1 MIHLKIIIVKSL
13 NFFCWNSIIELLF
26 TPDQLLKKETLFLKV
41 FFVTFGC
48 KVNCYETE
56 CIARTFTEN
65 GFTVSDTAE
74 GCEVIVI
81 NSCTVTSA
89 SDKKVKQSLRKLR
102 HENPDSVIVLTGCY
116 PQAFEEEAK
125 KLTEADII
133 TGTRDRSE
141 IVKLTLNALG
151 SRERKQIT
159 DLHCYTGHEAFEK
172 MSYSSSEKKTRGFI
186 KIEDGCNQFCSYC
199 IIPFARGRIR
209 SKPLEDIVSEVKDL
223 VSNGYQEIVLVGIN
237 LAFYGAEAGLT
248 LTDAVEAV
256 SSVNGVK
263 RIRLGSLEPEMISG
277 EDLLRLRSIESFCP
291 QFHLSLQSGCD
302 RTLKAMNRKYDT
314 AEYTRLV
321 SSIRNIFPDAAITTD
336 VMVGFP
342 GETEEDF
349 EESMEFVK
357 KTAFS
362 KIHVFPY
369 SPRSGT
375 KAATMPDQI
384 NGSTKS
390 ERAARMTELGHEL
403 EREFLKSQVGKT
415 VPVLFEKENCTSFHR
430 GYSPNYTLVKIK
442 REPSIKSLRNSIFYV
457 KIKESMNGFCIGE
470 KVPAEPNE

>member
-1 MIHLKIIIVKSL
+1 M
-13 NFFCWNSIIELLF
+13 
-26 TPDQLLKKETLFLKV
+26 KV

-56 CIARTFTEN
+56 CMKKSFTED
-65 GFTVSDTAE
+65 GFTVSDTAA
-74 GCEVIVI
+74 GSDVIVI
-81 NSCTVTSA
+81 NSCTVTSS
-89 SDKKVKQSLRKLR
+89 SDKKVMQTLRKLR
-102 HENPDSVIVLTGCY
+102 HENPDSIIVLTGCW
-116 PQAFEEEAK
+116 PQAFESEAQK
-125 KLTEADII
+125 VKEANVI
-133 TGTRDRSE
+133 TGTKDRGE
-141 IVKLTLNALG
+141 LTRLVRKALEDH
-151 SRERKQIT
+151 ERTVDIKP
-159 DLHCYTGHEAFEK
+159 YTGKESMEP
-172 MSYSSSEKKTRGFI
+172 MTCSSFEKKTRGFV
-186 KIEDGCNQFCSYC
+186 KIQDGCNQFCSYC
-199 IIPFARGRIR
+199 IIPFSRGRIR
-209 SKPLEDIVSEVKDL
+209 SKPIEDIVKEVTSL
-223 VSNGYQEIVLVGIN
+223 AENGYQEIVLVGIN

-375 KAATMPDQI
+375 KAAAMPDQI
-384 NGSTKS
+384 NGSIKN

-403 EREFLKSQVGKT
+403 EREFLKAQVGKT

-470 KVPAEPNE
+470 KVPAEPKE

>member
-1 MIHLKIIIVKSL
+1 
-13 NFFCWNSIIELLF
+13 
-26 TPDQLLKKETLFLKV
+26 
-41 FFVTFGC
+41 
-48 KVNCYETE
+48 
-56 CIARTFTEN
+56 
-65 GFTVSDTAE
+65 
-74 GCEVIVI
+74 
-81 NSCTVTSA
+81 
-89 SDKKVKQSLRKLR
+89 
-102 HENPDSVIVLTGCY
+102 
-116 PQAFEEEAK
+116 
-125 KLTEADII
+125 
-133 TGTRDRSE
+133 
-141 IVKLTLNALG
+141 
-151 SRERKQIT
+151 
-159 DLHCYTGHEAFEK
+159 
-172 MSYSSSEKKTRGFI
+172 
-186 KIEDGCNQFCSYC
+186 
-199 IIPFARGRIR
+199 
-209 SKPLEDIVSEVKDL
+209 PLEDIVSEVKGL

-256 SSVNGVK
+256 SRVQGVK

-277 EDLLRLRSIESFCP
+277 DDLLRLKNIESFCP

-302 RTLKAMNRKYDT
+302 RTLKAMNRKYNT

-375 KAATMPDQI
+375 KAAAMPDQI

>member
-1 MIHLKIIIVKSL
+1 M
-13 NFFCWNSIIELLF
+13 
-26 TPDQLLKKETLFLKV
+26 KV

-56 CIARTFTEN
+56 CMKKSFTED
-65 GFTVSDTAE
+65 GFTVSDTAA
-74 GCEVIVI
+74 GSDVIVI
-81 NSCTVTSA
+81 NSCTVTSS
-89 SDKKVKQSLRKLR
+89 SDKKVMQTLRKLR
-102 HENPDSVIVLTGCY
+102 HENPDSLIVLTGCW
-116 PQAFEEEAK
+116 PQAFESEAQNVK
-125 KLTEADII
+125 EADVI
-133 TGTRDRSE
+133 TGTKDRSE
-141 IVKLTLNALG
+141 LTRLVRKALEDH
-151 SRERKQIT
+151 ERTIDIKS
-159 DLHCYTGHEAFEK
+159 YTGKESMEP
-172 MSYSSSEKKTRGFI
+172 MTCSSFEKKTRGFV
-186 KIEDGCNQFCSYC
+186 KIQDGCNQFCSYC
-199 IIPFARGRIR
+199 IIPFSRGRIR
-209 SKPLEDIVSEVKDL
+209 SKPVDDIVKEVTSL
-223 VSNGYQEIVLVGIN
+223 AENGYQEIVLVGIN

-256 SSVNGVK
+256 SRVNGVK

-277 EDLLRLRSIESFCP
+277 DDLLRLRSIESFCP

-375 KAATMPDQI
+375 KAAAMPDQI

-403 EREFLKSQVGKT
+403 EREFLKAQVGKT

>member
-1 MIHLKIIIVKSL
+1 M
-13 NFFCWNSIIELLF
+13 
-26 TPDQLLKKETLFLKV
+26 KV

-48 KVNCYETE
+48 KVNTYETG
-56 CIARTFTEN
+56 CMAKTFAEK

-74 GCEVIVI
+74 GSDVIVI

-89 SDKKVKQSLRKLR
+89 SDKKVRQSLRKLR
-102 HENPDSVIVLTGCY
+102 HENPDSLIILTGCY

-125 KLTEADII
+125 KITEADII
-133 TGTRDRSE
+133 TGTRNRSE
-141 IVKLTLNALG
+141 IAGLALNALSSS
-151 SRERKQIT
+151 SRTKEAYIQQ
-159 DLHCYTGHEAFEK
+159 YTGHEAFEP
-172 MSYSSSEKKTRGFI
+172 MSYDSNERKTRGFI
-186 KIEDGCNQFCSYC
+186 KIQDGCNQFCSYC

-209 SKPLEDIVSEVKDL
+209 SKPPEDIASEVTAL
-223 VSNGYQEIVLVGIN
+223 VKNGYQEIVLVGIN
-237 LAFYGAEAGLT
+237 LAFYGAEAGLS
-248 LTDAVEAV
+248 LTDAVETV
-256 SSVNGVK
+256 SRVEGVK

-277 EDLLRLRSIESFCP
+277 DDLLKLKNTESFCP

-302 RTLKAMNRKYDT
+302 RTLKAMNRKYTT
-314 AEYTRLV
+314 ADYTRLV
-321 SSIRNIFPDAAITTD
+321 SSIRNIFPDAAVTTD

-349 EESMEFVK
+349 EESMEFVR

-375 KAATMPDQI
+375 KAAAMPDQI
-384 NGSTKS
+384 NSSTKS

-403 EREFLKSQVGKT
+403 EREFLRAQVGKT

-470 KVPAEPNE
+470 IIPAEPKG

>member
-1 MIHLKIIIVKSL
+1 M
-13 NFFCWNSIIELLF
+13 F

-56 CIARTFTEN
+56 CIGRTFTEN
-65 GFTVSDTAE
+65 GFTISDTAE
-74 GCEVIVI
+74 GSEVIVI
-81 NSCTVTSA
+81 NSCTVTSS

-141 IVKLTLNALG
+141 IVKLALNVLG
-151 SRERKQIT
+151 SRERVQIT
-159 DLHCYTGHEAFEK
+159 DLHRYTGREAFEK

-209 SKPLEDIVSEVKDL
+209 SKPLEDVVSEVKEL

-237 LAFYGAEAGLT
+237 LAFYGAESGLV
-248 LTDAVEAV
+248 LADAVEAV
-256 SSVNGVK
+256 NSVEGVK
-263 RIRLGSLEPEMISG
+263 RIRLGSLEPEMISPA
-277 EDLLRLRSIESFCP
+277 DLLRLRNTETFCP

-302 RTLKAMNRKYDT
+302 RTLKAMNRKYGT
-314 AEYTRLV
+314 AEYTNLV
-321 SSIRNIFPDAAITTD
+321 SSVKNIFPDAAVTTD

-349 EESMEFVK
+349 AESMEFVR

-362 KIHVFPY
+362 RIHVFPY

-375 KAATMPDQI
+375 KAAEMPDQI
-384 NGSTKS
+384 NGSIKN
-390 ERAARMTELGHEL
+390 ERAARMTELGREL
-403 EREFLKSQVGKT
+403 EKEFLEAQVGKT

-442 REPSIKSLRNSIFYV
+442 RDPSIKSLRNRIFYV

-470 KVPAEPNE
+470 IVPADPKQ